1 MEQASRV
8 TTNLTEAYYKVI
20 FREVNGVAFKHW
32 LFLLGYYCYQRA
44 SNMSSASCIVKCTF
58 PENLCFK
65 DIKMEDNKAATV
77 QGCISAD
84 ECLGNENNHLECC
97 AGDLCNKGGINKWN
111 TQLHEKA

>member
-1 MEQASRV
+1 
-8 TTNLTEAYYKVI
+8 
-20 FREVNGVAFKHW
+20 
-32 LFLLGYYCYQRA
+32 
-44 SNMSSASCIVKCTF
+44 MSSASCIVKYTF

-84 ECLGNENNHLECC
+84 KCLGNENNHLECC

-111 TQLHEKA
+111 TQLHEKAKY